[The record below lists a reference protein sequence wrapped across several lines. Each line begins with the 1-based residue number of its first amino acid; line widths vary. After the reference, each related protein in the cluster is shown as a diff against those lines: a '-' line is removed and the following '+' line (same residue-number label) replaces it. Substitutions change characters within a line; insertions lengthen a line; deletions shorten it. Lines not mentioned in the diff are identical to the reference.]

1 MATPAV
7 LAILL
12 NRIPPQGLPRKIPLH
27 FTTDKN
33 CAVVEYGMKKRRPEA
48 SFLIYSVSYYALE
61 NIALNVSD
69 LIHRY
74 LFPVCQY
81 QKPFVFVDAF

>member
-1 MATPAV
+1 M

-12 NRIPPQGLPRKIPLH
+12 NRIPSKGLPVKSPLH

-33 CAVVEYGMKKRRPEA
+33 CVVVEYGMKKRHSEA
-48 SFLIYSVSYYALE
+48 SFLVYSVSYHALE
-61 NIALNVSD
+61 NIALNASA
-69 LIHRY
+69 LIYRY